1 MTDSDIKARADLGID
16 SVVHKNIEKVKVK
29 EPKIEFDRLKMY
41 FSRPFTVTDN
51 LTIYEPTIGA
61 IIDYGEKPFF
71 DMLNRFISHTT
82 QFRLQLQQMNID
94 WNKKTDFQLFASL
107 TKGMNQRKTNILF
120 GDVDF
125 TKFEFYE
132 KPLSEEQVQENN
144 NHKQD
149 KTFVQ
154 HKPEQFMINQ
164 EQMILIK
171 ENDYETL
178 AMYLRTMFNIFPKV
192 EKAKGK
198 ATKEALIQED
208 MDNLAVAMQKNEPD
222 KSFLLPLIS
231 SCVNHPGFKYK
242 RSELEEVGIVEFMDS
257 VQRLQVIESTKALMG
272 GMYSGFCDMS
282 KVDKSLFNFMR
293 DISND

>member
-1 MTDSDIKARADLGID
+1 MTDSDIKARTDLGID
-16 SVVHKNIEKVKVK
+16 SIVHKNIEKAKVQ

-41 FSRPFTVTDN
+41 FSRPFTVTEN

-71 DMLNRFISHTT
+71 EMLNRFISHTT
-82 QFRLQLQQMNID
+82 QFRLQLQEIGID
-94 WNKKTDFQLFASL
+94 QNKKTDFQLFASL
-107 TKGMNQRKTNILF
+107 TSAMPIEKTRILF

-125 TKFEFYE
+125 TKFMFYE
-132 KPLSEEQVQENN
+132 KPLTEEQIQENK
-144 NHKQD
+144 NHKGD
-149 KTFVQ
+149 KEFVM
-154 HKPEQFMINQ
+154 HKPEECMINADQ
-164 EQMILIK
+164 QILIQ

-178 AMYLRTMFNIFPKV
+178 ATYLRTMFNIFPKV

-293 DISND
+293 DIGND